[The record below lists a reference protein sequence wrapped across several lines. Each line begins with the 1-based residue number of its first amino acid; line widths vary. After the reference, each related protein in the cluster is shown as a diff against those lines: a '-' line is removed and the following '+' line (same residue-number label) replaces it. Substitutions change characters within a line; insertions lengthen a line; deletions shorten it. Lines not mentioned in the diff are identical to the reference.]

1 VSGKDHKKPAF
12 ILGRKYL
19 IAAFLFLAFGMAR
32 AQDNPTIKISGRV
45 IDLYNRDAVS
55 GVSVIIPKLAQSY
68 VTDASGRFTITCN
81 KKDTL
86 FLFLYGYKTLR
97 FSMAD
102 STGKAE
108 YHPVF
113 EFDRLMTTSRV
124 VIVHPKP
131 TLAQIEQ
138 ERDKMGKIP
147 KELQQPNVPLT
158 SPISALYEVL
168 SARAKERSKLR
179 DQMQADE
186 RTRIYRE
193 LFDYYK
199 DAGLF
204 DLPEEYYNEFINY
217 LNLPVDFLKKNTD
230 YTITKTIL
238 DSYKKFGLQK
248 GFMK

>member
-1 VSGKDHKKPAF
+1 MAT
-12 ILGRKYL
+12 KYL
-19 IAAFLFLAFGMAR
+19 IAVLLFTAFATAS
-32 AQDNPTIKISGRV
+32 AQVNPTIKISGKV
-45 IDLYNRDAVS
+45 IDLYNRDGVG
-55 GVSVIIPKLAQSY
+55 GVSIIIPKLSQSY
-68 VTDASGRFTITCN
+68 VTDGSGNFTITCN

-102 STGKAE
+102 STLKAE

-113 EFDRLMTTSRV
+113 EFEKLMTTTSRTV
-124 VIVHPKP
+124 VVHPKP
-131 TLAQIEQ
+131 GLASIDKEK
-138 ERDKMGKIP
+138 DKMGKVP

-168 SARAKERSKLR
+168 SARAKERTKLR
-179 DQMQADE
+179 EQVLADE

-230 YTITKTIL
+230 YAITKTIL

-248 GFMK
+248 GFIK